1 MIGVAEAE
9 ALILKDC
16 LLLPITAVP
25 LELALG
31 RVLREP
37 VLADR
42 DLPPFDRV
50 TMDGIALAFDDW
62 QAGRTKFE
70 VIGQQR
76 AGQLPLSPGIS
87 GQAIEIM
94 TGAVCPPGLDTVV
107 RREDLLFS
115 EEKGKKWVEIQAKVL
130 SKGQNI
136 HEAGYDGRAGM
147 VLLEEGQLLRA
158 PEIGVLASAG
168 YAKVRVSGV
177 PRVALISTGDE
188 LVEVH
193 QMPLP
198 HQIRRSNVFALAAA
212 LSSVAACEVSLLHLP
227 DEPQA
232 MRDHLRPVLAGHDV
246 LILSGGVSAGEAD
259 YVPRVLSDLG
269 VQPVFHKVRQR
280 PGKPFWFGRKE
291 DKAVFGLPGNPV
303 STLLGFYRYVQ
314 AFLGQRLGLHP
325 VAPAYARLSEDFTFA
340 PQLTYFLPVWASSS
354 PEGIYEA
361 RPFPGHG
368 SGDYANLRWGNGFLE
383 LPEEQS
389 YFPAGTVYRF
399 WPF

>member
-9 ALILKDC
+9 ALILDDGPS
-16 LLLPITAVP
+16 LPTTTVSLEQAV
-25 LELALG
+25 G
-31 RVLREP
+31 RILREP

-50 TMDGIALAFDDW
+50 TMDGIALAFEDW

-76 AGQLPLSPGIS
+76 AGQLPLSPGTS

-115 EEKGKKWVEIQAKVL
+115 EENGKKWVEIQAKVL

-136 HEAGYDGRAGM
+136 HAAGYDGRAGM

-177 PRVALISTGDE
+177 LRVALLSTGDE

-212 LSSVAACEVSLLHLP
+212 LSSMVACEVSLHHLP
-227 DEPQA
+227 DEPKA
-232 MRDHLRPVLAGHDV
+232 MREHLQPVLAGHDV

-269 VQPVFHKVRQR
+269 VRPVFHKVRQR

-314 AFLGQRLGLHP
+314 AFLSQRLGLNP
-325 VAPAYARLSEDFTFA
+325 VAPAYARLSEDFTFE
-340 PQLTYFLPVWASSS
+340 PQLTYFLPVWANSN

-361 RPFPGHG
+361 HPFPGHG

-399 WPF
+399 WPY